1 MEVGEIN
8 AVGCSDCVGEM
19 RSLQMDS
26 AWRDERK
33 RGDNAQSIVW
43 LGGFTKH

>member
-1 MEVGEIN
+1 MRGVMEVGEIN

-26 AWRDERK
+26 A
-33 RGDNAQSIVW
+33 
-43 LGGFTKH
+43 